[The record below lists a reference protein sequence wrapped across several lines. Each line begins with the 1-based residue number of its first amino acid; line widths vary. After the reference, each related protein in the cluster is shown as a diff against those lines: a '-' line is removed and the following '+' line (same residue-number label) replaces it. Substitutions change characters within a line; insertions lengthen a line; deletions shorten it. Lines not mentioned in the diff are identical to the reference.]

1 MRLVIQ
7 RVNKS
12 EVSDDTGLIS
22 SIGQGLMILCGI
34 EHRDSK
40 EDVQWLAKKVAGLRI
55 FDNENGVMNYSLVE
69 IGGEAMVVSQF
80 TLHARYKKGN
90 RPSYIDA
97 APPEHAIPLYEYFV
111 ELLTQL
117 IGKPVASGK
126 FGAHMK
132 INLINDGP
140 VTILMDSQN
149 RM

>member
-22 SIGQGLMILCGI
+22 SIRQGLMILCGI

-40 EDVQWLAKKVAGLRI
+40 EDVEWLAKKVAGLRI
-55 FDNENGVMNYSLVE
+55 FDDENGVMNNSVLE

-117 IGKPVASGK
+117 IGKPVACGK

-140 VTILMDSQN
+140 VTILMDSHN
-149 RM
+149 RI